1 MPIKRFLFLELD
13 SPPPFYIQRLS
24 KAERRAY
31 DLAFISER
39 SAARYLKVF
48 ERFDEQQ
55 RMGVSWHW
63 AAWVMTLPWLWYRR
77 RYLDALVY
85 VMVGWSLFQLVLV
98 LGWVLIGF
106 LLGENALVLQL
117 VFSAIWILLFSVV
130 PALFADAYLY
140 RVARREIA
148 DVVAEQSDPDQIKA
162 QLRRLGS
169 TSNIALIGALVLYAA
184 ALVGFREQVWPMVVS
199 PWQNEMLL
207 QASEAGADLL
217 MQTDCSPEQ
226 RQVTLM
232 DSSVTLIRTPGDE
245 CLVEARVDQ
254 VPFYFNRAIE
264 GSLIKLT
271 LVDRGGFEQLSC
283 RSLLKHEPANTRC
296 EFG

>member
-13 SPPPFYIQRLS
+13 SPPPFFVQRLS

-55 RMGVSWHW
+55 RMGVNWHW

-85 VMVGWSLFQLVLV
+85 VMVGWSFFQLVLV
-98 LGWVLIGF
+98 MGWVLIGF
-106 LLGENALVLQL
+106 LLGESALVVQL
-117 VFSAIWILLFSVV
+117 VFSVIWVLLFIAV

-162 QLRRLGS
+162 QIRRLGS
-169 TSNIALIGALVLYAA
+169 TSNIALLSALLIYIA
-184 ALVGFREQVWPMVVS
+184 ALVGFREQVWPMVIS

-217 MQTDCSPEQ
+217 MQTDCDPLQ
-226 RQVTLM
+226 KRVTLM
-232 DSSVTLIRTPGDE
+232 DSSVTLIRSRDE
-245 CLVEARVDQ
+245 ACQVVARVDL
-254 VPFYFNRAIE
+254 VPFYFNQAIE
-264 GSLIKLT
+264 GSTLKLT

-283 RSLLKHEPANTRC
+283 RSLLKHQPAQTRC